1 MPATE
6 DPIGAAW
13 REQVREFLYACAAA
27 DADDQHE
34 LLRTAQGLFA
44 AAGDPR
50 AFAACL
56 VAGAWESAA
65 LALLPRGAGVML
77 SRGTGGSSLASVVL
91 PDTADEFTAEGP
103 TLALALMAALAD
115 AFLAEPH
122 AGRTRPLPRAAS
134 AARLN

>member
-1 MPATE
+1 MSSTE
-6 DPIGAAW
+6 NPVGAAW
-13 REQVREFLYACAAA
+13 RADVKEFLYACAAA

-34 LLRTAQGLFA
+34 LLRAAQGLFA

-77 SRGTGGSSLASVVL
+77 SRGTNGASLASVVL
-91 PDTADEFTAEGP
+91 PDCTEEFTAEGP
-103 TLALALMAALAD
+103 TMALALMAALAD
-115 AFLAEPH
+115 ACLAEPK
-122 AGRTRPLPRAAS
+122 AGRSQPLRAVA